1 MQEVG
6 SNINNY
12 GNDDDVDKGDVDDND
27 NCDNCDDALG
37 GSMEVQEI
45 FIKKQTIF
53 LGGASLIVMML
64 QVVRC
69 GLSRPDEAHML
80 GTENSAEMYGR

>member
-1 MQEVG
+1 MMD
-6 SNINNY
+6 Y
-12 GNDDDVDKGDVDDND
+12 
-27 NCDNCDDALG
+27 
-37 GSMEVQEI
+37 EI
-45 FIKKQTIF
+45 FFKKII
-53 LGGASLIVMML
+53 GGVASLIVMML